1 MTQPRS
7 DVIHAYISGTGF
19 FAPERVVT
27 NDDLAIIMDTSDE
40 WIQERTGI
48 ITRRFVVDGQS
59 TTDLAIPAA
68 EAALKSA
75 GTTVDDIDFIIFA
88 TSTPDYYAPG
98 SGCLLQDRMG
108 FREIGALDV
117 RVQCSGFVYGLS
129 IADQYIKT
137 GMYRNI
143 LLIGAEVQSTG
154 LDLSDEGRD
163 VSVLFGD
170 GAGAVVVS
178 ATDEDR
184 GILST
189 HLHSEGKHAREL
201 WVESP
206 STRHNPTISAAD
218 LEAGRHRLRM
228 NGREVFR
235 NAVARFPE
243 VIMEALQANNLKIDN
258 ITLVIPHQA
267 NLRISQMVAHR
278 LGGSGD
284 LVYSNIQKYG
294 NTTAASIPIALAEAV
309 SEGRIQPDNYVVLV
323 AFGSGFTWASAL
335 IKW

>member
-7 DVIHAYISGTGF
+7 DVRHAYISGTGF
-19 FAPERVVT
+19 FVPEKVVT
-27 NDDLAIIMDTSDE
+27 NDDLAAIMDTSDE

-48 ITRRFVVDGQS
+48 QTRRFAADGEG
-59 TTDLAIPAA
+59 TTDLAIPAV
-68 EAALKSA
+68 EEALKSA
-75 GTTVDDIDFIIFA
+75 SLTVDDIDLIIFA
-88 TSTPDYYAPG
+88 TCTPDHYLPG

-108 FREIGALDV
+108 FREIGALDI

-137 GMYRNI
+137 GVYRNI
-143 LLIGAEVQSTG
+143 LLIGAEAQSSG

-163 VSVLFGD
+163 VSVIFGD
-170 GAGAVVVS
+170 GAGAAIIS
-178 ATDEDR
+178 ATEEDR

-189 HLHSEGKHAREL
+189 HLHSEGKYAREL

-206 STRHNPTISAAD
+206 STRNNPTISTAD
-218 LEAGRHRLRM
+218 LEAGRHRLKM

-235 NAVARFPE
+235 HAVARFPE
-243 VIMEALQANNLKIDN
+243 AIVEALQANNLNMDD

-267 NLRISQMVAHR
+267 NLRISQMVANR
-278 LGGSGD
+278 LGGPND
-284 LVYSNIQKYG
+284 LIYSNIQKYG
-294 NTTAASIPIALAEAV
+294 NTTAASIPIAMAEAI
-309 SEGRIQPDNYVVLV
+309 SEGRIQSGDYVVLV